1 MKRRRICDKKIQ
13 IDKRYLTIQMTVE
26 EYAKLIGHSEG
37 YVRRFCVRDDVA
49 DTVQVRIP
57 TSELLEDICDV
68 RKA

>member
-1 MKRRRICDKKIQ
+1 M
-13 IDKRYLTIQMTVE
+13 TIQMTVA
-26 EYAKLIGHSEG
+26 EYARLIGHSEG
-37 YVRRFCVRDDVA
+37 YVRRFCIRDDAA